1 MIPLRDYQIQA
12 LAAEREHRETEPA
25 ETRLAIVLPTGTGKA
40 ITLAERA
47 RAFLHEDGKRVHR
60 SVLMDTAKRDE
71 RGAMIEDYRRV
82 LVLVHTDE
90 LVSQL
95 EATVRLVVGRDW
107 TVGVVKAD
115 RDETHADI
123 IIGSVQT
130 LARPERRAR
139 ITDVGLVI
147 VDEAHHAAA
156 TSYQEILRYFGC
168 FDSTGAST
176 EDGQC
181 CGGIKWPDGKVLRC
195 SDCTPPTPALGF
207 TATLERG
214 DGAGLGGVWQD
225 VAFTRDISWAVR
237 KGYLV
242 QPIGYRLEIDPRENS
257 TVWGD
262 PLTGHRWNGNANTL
276 DEQICGSMA
285 PEKIV
290 EKWLEL
296 AKDCKTI
303 AFMPLVRSARAL
315 EAAFHAAGVTAAVI
329 YGDQHKD
336 DRRAFVQAFR
346 DGRVQVLCNA
356 MVLTEGFDD
365 PATSCVI
372 VGRPTKSRSLFIQM
386 AGRGL
391 RPVPGIP
398 VEDQDCILISLADAT
413 TDLCSIADLSDRLTD
428 RKADGPLTAMED
440 EYDIGRDLEDATRHW
455 TGRVDATRFDPIV
468 AARSKVWARTKG
480 GHWFLPISK
489 DREYVYLSE
498 SPDGDT
504 DIYVLTRPAA
514 LPLGAP
520 RRMHVERVHTV
531 PDQELAFS
539 LAEDEAAER
548 GGDVGALLA
557 DRTRAWR
564 KQVPKAGSPM
574 LAYAS
579 RLGLDSEVA
588 RILGAPAAGKAGKVS
603 DLIRRVEASRSI
615 DKAAQQI
622 RERQGA

>member
-1 MIPLRDYQIQA
+1 MTITLRDYQVQA
-12 LAAEREHRETEPA
+12 LEAERKHRETEPA

-47 RAFLHEDGKRVHR
+47 LRFMTQAG
-60 SVLMDTAKRDE
+60 SN
-71 RGAMIEDYRRV
+71 GRV
-82 LVLVHTDE
+82 LILVHTDE

-95 EATVRLVVGRDW
+95 EATVRLVVAGHRVYADVL
-107 TVGVVKAD
+107 TIGVVKAD

-139 ITDVGLVI
+139 IADVGLVI
-147 VDEAHHAAA
+147 VDECHHAAA
-156 TSYQEILRYFGC
+156 ASYLEILRHFGC
-168 FDSTGAST
+168 YQEPCEGTCHKVYPPEPCPECFNTGT
-176 EDGQC
+176 LGL
-181 CGGIKWPDGKVLRC
+181 GI
-195 SDCTPPTPALGF
+195 PALGF

-242 QPIGYRLEIDPRENS
+242 QPIGYRLEIPVD
-257 TVWGD
+257 G
-262 PLTGHRWNGNANTL
+262 LA
-276 DEQICGSMA
+276 DERPDRQDALMADSIA
-285 PEKIV
+285 PELIV
-290 EKWLEL
+290 KKWLEL
-296 AKDCKTI
+296 ASDRVTV
-303 AFMPLVRSARAL
+303 AYMPLVRSAQVLA
-315 EAAFHAAGVTAAVI
+315 
-329 YGDQHKD
+329 
-336 DRRAFVQAFR
+336 QAFR
-346 DGRVQVLCNA
+346 DAGVAATWVAGDDHMPQTERRRIIADWRAGHYQVVVNA
-356 MVLTEGFDD
+356 SVLIEGFDY
-365 PATSCVI
+365 PKIKCVI
-372 VGRPTKSRSLFIQM
+372 PHATKSRQRMIQE

-428 RKADGPLTAMED
+428 RKADGALTAMED
-440 EYDIGRDLEDATRHW
+440 EYDIGRGLEDAARHW
-455 TGRVDATRFDPIV
+455 TGKVDATRFDPIV

-480 GHWFLPISK
+480 GYWFLPISK
-489 DREYVYLSE
+489 DREYVFLMDD
-498 SPDGDT
+498 PDGNT
-504 DIYVLTRPAA
+504 DIYVLTRDAF
-514 LPLGAP
+514 G
-520 RRMHVERVHTV
+520 ENGRVGRTHSGL

-564 KQVPKAGSPM
+564 KQVPKPGSPM

-579 RLGLDSEVA
+579 RLGLAGEVQ
-588 RILGAPAAGKAGKVS
+588 RIMSAPTGGKAGKVS

-615 DKAAQQI
+615 DRAAEQI
-622 RERQGA
+622 KERQRVAT

>member
-1 MIPLRDYQIQA
+1 MISLRDYQVQA
-12 LAAEREHRETEPA
+12 LAAERKHRESEPA

-47 RAFLHEDGKRVHR
+47 RAFLEETSKPGGPWP
-60 SVLMDTAKRDE
+60 LA
-71 RGAMIEDYRRV
+71 RRV
-82 LVLVHTDE
+82 LILVHTDE

-95 EATVRLVVGRDW
+95 EATVRLVIGSHHVMGAID

-115 RDETHADI
+115 RDETDADI

-156 TSYQEILRYFGC
+156 ASYLEILRHF
-168 FDSTGAST
+168 
-176 EDGQC
+176 
-181 CGGIKWPDGKVLRC
+181 RC
-195 SDCTPPTPALGF
+195 MSHWADLGLGLPTPALGF

-242 QPIGYRLEIDPRENS
+242 QPIGYRLEIDGTDLS
-257 TVWGD
+257 WAA
-262 PLTGHRWNGNANTL
+262 GHAGTSDQVLMDA
-276 DEQICGSMA
+276 MA

-296 AKDCKTI
+296 AKDRKTI

-315 EAAFHAAGVTAAVI
+315 CDAFRAAGVDASWIA
-329 YGDQHKD
+329 GDEHLHESK
-336 DRRAFVQAFR
+336 RRFR
-346 DGRVQVLCNA
+346 VRDYRAGRIQVLCNA

-391 RPVPGIP
+391 RPVPGVP
-398 VEDQDCILISLADAT
+398 VEEQDCILISLADAT

-440 EYDIGRDLEDATRHW
+440 EFDIGRELEDAARHW
-455 TGRVDATRFDPIV
+455 TGKVDATRFDPIV

-480 GHWFLPISK
+480 GYWFLPISK
-489 DREYVYLSE
+489 DREYVFLLDG
-498 SPDGDT
+498 PDGNT
-504 DIYVLTRPAA
+504 DIYVLTRVKDG
-514 LPLGAP
+514 PLKSQA
-520 RRMHVERVHTV
+520 RVTRSATV

-564 KQVPKAGSPM
+564 KAKPNWTDKMIQ
-574 LAYAS
+574 YAL
-579 RLGLDSEVA
+579 RLGLESEVN
-588 RILGAPAAGKAGKVS
+588 RIMDAPAGGKAGKVS

-622 RERQGA
+622 KERQS